1 MNSQFEEVC
10 VQINRRLNG
19 CSPTHSC
26 PIPLI
31 RSTSAQ
37 AELCE
42 LLTKHRGHLDD
53 GLYVHSFD
61 RGDRLP
67 VKKSFGP
74 LCMAAIN
81 CMWQLIHSREQCYL
95 VRWYRE
101 A

>member
-1 MNSQFEEVC
+1 M
-10 VQINRRLNG
+10 IDADRLIS
-19 CSPTHSC
+19 SPE
-26 PIPLI
+26 PLAGVPTA
-31 RSTSAQ
+31 SLSAAHDTLLAL